1 MTSKQFKQQW
11 LDTYRELRTSIRY
24 DHKVNRAS
32 RRTNSLRKRLNEL
45 AALQSEAEVCEAL
58 EAFIAKENIRAA

>member
-1 MTSKQFKQQW
+1 MTSAQLKQQW

-24 DHKVNRAS
+24 DHEGNRAS

-45 AALQSEAEVCEAL
+45 AARQSEAEVCEAF
-58 EAFIAKENIRAA
+58 EAFIAKENIKVA